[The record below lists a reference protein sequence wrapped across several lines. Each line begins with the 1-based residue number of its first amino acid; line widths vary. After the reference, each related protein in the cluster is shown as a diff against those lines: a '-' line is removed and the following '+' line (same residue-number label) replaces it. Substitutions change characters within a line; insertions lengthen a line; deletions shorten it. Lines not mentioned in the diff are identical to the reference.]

1 MTDVTQPASRIRVLL
16 VDDHPL
22 VREGMSAVIGRQPDM
37 DVVGEATTG
46 PEALDAFRRLR
57 PDVTL
62 MDLRLPGISGA
73 EVTATICREYPGSRV
88 LVLTTYSGDEE
99 IYQALRA
106 GALGYLLK
114 DMYLGEL
121 LEAIRAVNAG
131 QRRVP
136 AVVAGRLAERF
147 PGEEL
152 TSRERDVLTLMADGR
167 DNRGIAQALRL
178 TLGTVKCHVH
188 NILEKLGAAD
198 RTQAVTFA
206 VRRGMVHLDSS
217 SGPLS

>member
-1 MTDVTQPASRIRVLL
+1 MTQPHSPIRVLL

-22 VREGMSAVIGRQPDM
+22 VCEGISAVIGRQPDM

-46 PEALDAFRRLR
+46 PEALAAFRRLR

-62 MDLRLPGISGA
+62 MDLRLPGLSGA
-73 EVTATICREYPGSRV
+73 EVTATICREFPGSRV

-114 DMYLGEL
+114 DMYLDEL
-121 LEAIRAVNAG
+121 LEAIRAVHAG

-147 PGEEL
+147 PGTEL
-152 TSRERDVLTLMADGR
+152 TNRERDVLNLIADGR
-167 DNRGIAQALRL
+167 DNRGIAQTLGL
-178 TLGTVKCHVH
+178 TAGTVKGYVH

-198 RTQAVTFA
+198 RTQAVAFA
-206 VRRGMVHLDSS
+206 VRRGIVHLDSS
-217 SGPLS
+217 SPGLSSR

>member
-1 MTDVTQPASRIRVLL
+1 M
-16 VDDHPL
+16 
-22 VREGMSAVIGRQPDM
+22 
-37 DVVGEATTG
+37 
-46 PEALDAFRRLR
+46 
-57 PDVTL
+57 
-62 MDLRLPGISGA
+62 
-73 EVTATICREYPGSRV
+73 

-114 DMYLGEL
+114 DMYLEEL
-121 LEAIRAVNAG
+121 LEAIRAVHAG

-147 PGEEL
+147 PGTEL
-152 TSRERDVLTLMADGR
+152 TNRERDVLHLMAEGR

-178 TLGTVKCHVH
+178 TLGTVKGHVH

-198 RTQAVTFA
+198 RTQAVMSA
-206 VRRGMVHLDSS
+206 VRRGIVHLDSGA
-217 SGPLS
+217 GPLS

>member
-1 MTDVTQPASRIRVLL
+1 MTPVTQSPSRIRVLL

-22 VREGMSAVIGRQPDM
+22 VREGMAAVIGRQPDM
-37 DVVGEATTG
+37 SVVGEATTG

-62 MDLRLPGISGA
+62 MDLRLPGLSGA
-73 EVTATICREYPGSRV
+73 EVTATLCREFPGSRV

-106 GALGYLLK
+106 GARGYLLK
-114 DMYLGEL
+114 DMYLDEL
-121 LEAIRAVNAG
+121 LEAIRAVHAG

-147 PGEEL
+147 PGTEL
-152 TSRERDVLTLMADGR
+152 TNRERDVLHLMAEGR

-178 TLGTVKCHVH
+178 TLGTVKGHVH

-198 RTQAVTFA
+198 RTQAVMSA
-206 VRRGMVHLDSS
+206 VRRGIVHLDSGA
-217 SGPLS
+217 GPLS

>member
-1 MTDVTQPASRIRVLL
+1 MTQPSARIRLLL

-22 VREGMSAVIGRQPDM
+22 LREGMSAVIGRQPDM
-37 DVVGEATTG
+37 SVVGEAATG
-46 PEALDAFRRLR
+46 PEALTAFRCLR

-62 MDLRLPGISGA
+62 MDLRLPGLSGA
-73 EVTATICREYPGSRV
+73 EVAATLCREFPGTRV

-114 DMYLGEL
+114 DMYLEEL
-121 LEAIRAVNAG
+121 LEAIRAVHAG

-147 PGEEL
+147 PGADL
-152 TSRERDVLTLMADGR
+152 THRERDVLRLMAEGR
-167 DNRGIAQALRL
+167 DNRSIAQALGL
-178 TLGTVKCHVH
+178 TRGTVKGHVH

-206 VRRGMVHLDSS
+206 LRRGIVHLDSCS
-217 SGPLS
+217 PHLS

>member
-1 MTDVTQPASRIRVLL
+1 LTHPSSVIRVLL

-37 DVVGEATTG
+37 SVVGEATTG

-62 MDLRLPGISGA
+62 MDLRLPGLGGA
-73 EVTATICREYPGSRV
+73 EVTATICREFPGSRV

-114 DMYLGEL
+114 DMYLNEL
-121 LEAIRAVNAG
+121 LEAIRAVHAG
-131 QRRVP
+131 RRRVP
-136 AVVAGRLAERF
+136 AVVASRLAERF
-147 PGEEL
+147 PGAEL
-152 TSRERDVLTLMADGR
+152 TNRERDVLHLMSEGR
-167 DNRGIAQALRL
+167 DNRSIARTLDL
-178 TLGTVKCHVH
+178 TVGTVKGHVH

-206 VRRGMVHLDSS
+206 VRRGIVHLDSS
-217 SGPLS
+217 SPGSSR

>member
-1 MTDVTQPASRIRVLL
+1 MTPVTQSPSHIRVLL

-37 DVVGEATTG
+37 SVIGEATTG
-46 PEALDAFRRLR
+46 PEALEVFRRLR

-62 MDLRLPGISGA
+62 MDLRLPGLSGA
-73 EVTATICREYPGSRV
+73 DVTATLCREFPGSRV

-114 DMYLGEL
+114 DMYLAEL
-121 LEAIRAVNAG
+121 LEAIRAVHAG

-136 AVVAGRLAERF
+136 SVVAGRLAERF
-147 PGEEL
+147 PGTEL
-152 TSRERDVLTLMADGR
+152 TNRERDVLHLMSEGR

-178 TLGTVKCHVH
+178 TLGTVKGHVH

-198 RTQAVTFA
+198 RTQAVTRA
-206 VRRGMVHLDSS
+206 VRRGIVHLDSS
-217 SGPLS
+217 AGPLS

>member
-1 MTDVTQPASRIRVLL
+1 MTPVTQSPSRIRVLL

-22 VREGMSAVIGRQPDM
+22 VREGMAAVIGRQPDM
-37 DVVGEATTG
+37 SVVGEATTG

-62 MDLRLPGISGA
+62 MDLRLPGLSGA
-73 EVTATICREYPGSRV
+73 EVTATLCREFPGSRV

-114 DMYLGEL
+114 DMYLEEL
-121 LEAIRAVNAG
+121 LEAIRAVHAG

-147 PGEEL
+147 PGTEL
-152 TSRERDVLTLMADGR
+152 TNRERDVLHLMAEGR

-178 TLGTVKCHVH
+178 TLGTVKGHVH

-198 RTQAVTFA
+198 RTQAVMSA
-206 VRRGMVHLDSS
+206 VRRGIVHLDSGA
-217 SGPLS
+217 GPLS

>member
-1 MTDVTQPASRIRVLL
+1 VLL

-22 VREGMSAVIGRQPDM
+22 VREGISVVIGRQPDM
-37 DVVGEATTG
+37 LVVGEATTG

-57 PDVTL
+57 PDITL
-62 MDLRLPGISGA
+62 MDLRLPGLSGA
-73 EVTATICREYPGSRV
+73 DVTATLCREFPGSRV

-114 DMYLGEL
+114 DMYLPEL
-121 LEAIRAVNAG
+121 LEAIRAVHAG
-131 QRRVP
+131 HRRIP
-136 AVVAGRLAERF
+136 AVVAGRLAERL
-147 PGEEL
+147 PGAEL
-152 TSRERDVLTLMADGR
+152 TNRERDVLHLMADGR

-178 TLGTVKCHVH
+178 TLGTVKGHVH

-198 RTQAVTFA
+198 RTQAVTSA
-206 VRRGMVHLDSS
+206 VRRGIVHLDSS
-217 SGPLS
+217 ARPLS

>member
-152 TSRERDVLTLMADGR
+152 TNRERDVLTLMADGR